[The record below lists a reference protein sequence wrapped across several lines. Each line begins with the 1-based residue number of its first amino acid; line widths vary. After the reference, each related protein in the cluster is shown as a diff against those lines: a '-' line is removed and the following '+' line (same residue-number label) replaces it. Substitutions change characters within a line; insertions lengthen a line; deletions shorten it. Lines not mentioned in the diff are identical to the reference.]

1 MEKQS
6 VFDKFR
12 EWVNS
17 WAWGLFLWSVNMTQ
31 EQYWEEIYKQE
42 KRHKEISV
50 EIMTCGHEK
59 RYIASTGEGTHFCVM
74 CAFLAEHRINEKIRK
89 VLAE

>member
-42 KRHKEISV
+42 KRHKED
-50 EIMTCGHEK
+50 
-59 RYIASTGEGTHFCVM
+59 
-74 CAFLAEHRINEKIRK
+74 AE
-89 VLAE
+89 

>member
-1 MEKQS
+1 MGKQS

-17 WAWGLFLWSVNMTQ
+17 WAWGLFLYTK
-31 EQYWEEIYKQE
+31 EKPLEIA
-42 KRHKEISV
+42 V